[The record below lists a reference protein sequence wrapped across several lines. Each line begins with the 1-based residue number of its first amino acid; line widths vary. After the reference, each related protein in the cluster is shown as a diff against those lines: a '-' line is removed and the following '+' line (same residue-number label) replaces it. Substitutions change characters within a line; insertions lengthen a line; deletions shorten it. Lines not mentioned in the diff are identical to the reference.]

1 MKKYVAVVK
10 NKNDYTIVS
19 SSDNFDD
26 ILETCEALSKK
37 HDTLFMG
44 QMISEKM
51 AQLDHQYN
59 GVSSQAI
66 CMKKLVA

>member
-10 NKNDYTIVS
+10 NKNDYTVVS

-26 ILETCEALSKK
+26 ILETCETLSKK
-37 HDTLFMG
+37 HDTLFRG